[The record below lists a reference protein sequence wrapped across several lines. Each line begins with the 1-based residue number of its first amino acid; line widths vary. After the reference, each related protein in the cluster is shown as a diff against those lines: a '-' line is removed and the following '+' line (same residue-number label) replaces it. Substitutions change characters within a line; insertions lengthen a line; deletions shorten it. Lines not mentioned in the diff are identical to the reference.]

1 MSEQKDPLELDYTPE
16 KVKDVK
22 KLASKSSRIV
32 LKLVGGFIILFILWA
47 SFFSMD
53 EVTRGQAHVIASKE
67 TQIIDSLEGGIIK
80 EIKVN
85 EGDVVEAGQILATI
99 DKTIAGAEFKGSQE
113 QYFNLIATV
122 ARLKAQIEGKDFVPP
137 QEVLDNAPE
146 IAAQEVADYEE
157 IQKQIQNQIE
167 IANDQ
172 LIQKRQELEE
182 AKSQIENG
190 KINLE
195 LLKDELALV
204 DPLVKQ
210 NLISKRDVLRLKRD
224 IQDTKGKIETAEINI
239 PRLEAAIQ
247 EAQNKKEQIEF
258 VFKVDDANKL
268 QDIEV
273 RLAEAQSKMTT
284 AHDKLSRTELRSPLK
299 GIIKDIKVKTVG
311 GAVQPGEDL
320 IEIVPHEDTLL
331 IEARISPSDV
341 GFVHPGL
348 NGVFKVSSYD
358 YSIYGGLEAQ
368 VVDVSADTLEDK
380 TTNPPQTYYRVF
392 LRTNTNHLTHE
403 GKDLPI
409 MPGMNGEIDIVTG
422 EHTIMKYLL
431 KPIIKGLNRTFG
443 ER

>member
-1 MSEQKDPLELDYTPE
+1 MTKQKDPLELDYTPE

-22 KLASKSSRIV
+22 KLASNSSRII
-32 LKLVGGFIILFILWA
+32 LRLIGGFMIIFILWA

-67 TQIIDSLEGGIIK
+67 TQVIDSLEGGIIK
-80 EIKVN
+80 EIKVE
-85 EGDVVEAGQILATI
+85 EGQLVEPGQVLLTI

-113 QYFNLIATV
+113 QYFNLIATA
-122 ARLKAQIEGKDFVPP
+122 ARLKAQIEGKDFTPP
-137 QEVLDNAPE
+137 QEVQENAPD
-146 IAAQEVADYEE
+146 IAAQELADYAEVK
-157 IQKQIQNQIE
+157 QQIQNQIE
-167 IANDQ
+167 IAEDQ
-172 LIQKRQELEE
+172 LVQKQQELEE

-190 KINLE
+190 KVTLE
-195 LLKDELALV
+195 LLKDELELIS
-204 DPLVKQ
+204 PLVKQ
-210 NLISKRDVLRLKRD
+210 ELISKRDVLRLKRD
-224 IQDTKGKIETAEINI
+224 IQETEGKIKSAEINI
-239 PRLEAAIQ
+239 PRLEAAIE
-247 EAQNKKEQIEF
+247 EAQNKKDQINF
-258 VFKVDDANKL
+258 VFKVENADKL

-273 RLAEAQSKMTT
+273 RMAEAQSRMTT
-284 AHDKLSRTELRSPLK
+284 AHDKLARTELKSPLK
-299 GIIKDIKVKTVG
+299 GIIKDIKVKTIG
-311 GAVQPGEDL
+311 GAIQPGEDL

-348 NGVFKVSSYD
+348 KGVFKVSSYD

-422 EHTIMKYLL
+422 EHTVMKYLL
-431 KPIIKGLNRTFG
+431 KPIIKGLNRAFG